1 MVFMLLVYNFIA
13 RYEGETKKINTYGNE
28 VIENEDMIFNYD
40 VIDDE
45 VHITGSTT
53 SITNVVIPKDING
66 IPVVSVD
73 GISKNI
79 ISVDISNGITSI
91 GDYAFMNCQYLKSVY
106 IPESIEYIGED
117 AFVNCGQLKSI
128 EISSENKFYMI
139 WDNKLVK
146 KNDRM
151 VIFDM
156 SLLND

>member
-1 MVFMLLVYNFIA
+1 MVFMLLIYNFVA
-13 RYEGETKKINTYGNE
+13 RYEGEAKKINTNGNE
-28 VIENEDMIFNYD
+28 VIMNEDIIFIYD

-53 SITNVVIPKDING
+53 SVTNVVIPKEING
-66 IPVVSVD
+66 FPVVSVD

-79 ISVDISNGITSI
+79 ISVNISNGIVSI

-117 AFVNCGQLKSI
+117 AFINCGQLKSI
-128 EISSENKFYMI
+128 EISSENNFYMI
-139 WDNKLVK
+139 WDNKLVR

-156 SLLND
+156 SLSND